1 MDFFRK
7 YVLHNLGLKL
17 LSLAIAV
24 LLWLAV
30 TRDPAAEVFFN
41 VPIEFHNTPEH
52 LEISSE
58 TMPQVQVRVRGPVR
72 LVRELAPTEVHAVI
86 DLANARVGEHT
97 YDLTAKQLHV
107 RDGIEVV
114 QTIPSQIR
122 LSFDTRATREIP
134 VQPRVMGTFA
144 SGYHLAKVEASP
156 ATVTIVGP
164 SKHVQEVDSAVT
176 DPVDA
181 SGVFGKATFSTRAY
195 VADPLVRLADPSPI
209 HVTVQTDKTG
219 KK

>member
-17 LSLAIAV
+17 LSLGIAV

-107 RDGIEVV
+107 REGIEVV

-122 LSFDTRATREIP
+122 VSFDTRATREIP

-144 SGYHLAKVEASP
+144 SGYHLSKVEASP
-156 ATVTIVGP
+156 QTVTIVGP

-181 SGVFGKATFSTRAY
+181 SGVFGRATFSTRAY
-195 VADPLVRLADPSPI
+195 VADPLVRLAAPSPI
-209 HVTVQTDKTG
+209 HVTVQTDKAG
-219 KK
+219 RK